1 MSNVSAANNVHPITA
16 DDIKKHLEECEFRM
30 TNILYNQ
37 RKINLFDFVMK
48 VVPDEQ
54 HLHTLEEAEALRA
67 IRKGLGVYMV
77 IFDLLENKSG
87 LGHMISSPAGR
98 DERKFRDTLEFVTTY
113 SLFALASYVS
123 IKMGLILSVN
133 SRENLPAIKLAEDY
147 FIFTKGKIDT
157 ISTLLCDYV
166 HALNTADESGKKIII
181 DSIDYVGLSNNFFIQ
196 LKNACVNNRKKF
208 SDDLLALVSNTVFK
222 VEGDD
227 ISVSNFDSQYSTSEQ
242 KIEFVKVR
250 PEEIVG
256 NSDSKRGVIRNVDRL
271 ALFDVKEALNPI
283 SVLGGL
289 SWSVLFDGLP
299 GTGKTSLFKLAMSR
313 LHERGEQTGTP
324 VEFISI
330 DQRIK
335 DEYYGKTGKNL
346 LDRLD
351 KTKQKNKL
359 MLVFFDDVDLL
370 LLSRGDPNMG
380 GSDKDVLNITM
391 QFLDGMFTKP
401 IGNCQVYAATNEP
414 TSTDSAL
421 RQRFHQRYLV
431 AGPETW
437 QDYASLIFTKLQP
450 QLKAGILKVDGDTD
464 FIKLKIMEP
473 AAATE
478 KNTAAQEK
486 SGTGGGILSDF
497 ISKIS
502 GGGKKG
508 CTWEDIGRLC
518 IEFKKKDERF
528 TGRPIHSIGEN
539 LKEYSADFEIPEE
552 FFTKPETFLKLSFVE
567 KVNKLKELYK
577 PITAEKVMSELERYF
592 NSEARYKSDAKTS
605 ARERILNSMINEYE
619 AKKEFVKLYEGKKSD
634 E

>member
-1 MSNVSAANNVHPITA
+1 LSNVSAANNVHPITA
-16 DDIKKHLEECEFRM
+16 EDLKKHLEECEFRM
-30 TNILYNQ
+30 TNIMYNQ

-48 VVPDEQ
+48 VVPEEQ
-54 HLHTLEEAEALRA
+54 YLHTFEEAEALRA
-67 IRKGLGVYMV
+67 IRKGLGVYFV
-77 IFDLLENKSG
+77 IFDLLEGKTG
-87 LGHMISSPAGR
+87 LKHMIDTPAGR
-98 DERKFRDTLEFVTTY
+98 DERKFRDTLEFTTTY
-113 SLFALASYVS
+113 SLFAMASYIS
-123 IKMGLILSVN
+123 IKMGLVLSVS
-133 SRENLPAIKLAEDY
+133 SRENLPAVKLAEDY
-147 FIFTKGKIDT
+147 FIFSKGKIDT
-157 ISTLLCDYV
+157 VVTLLCDYV

-181 DSIDYVGLSNNFFIQ
+181 DSIDYVGLSNNFFIL
-196 LKNACVNNRKKF
+196 LKNACVENRKKF
-208 SDDLLALVSNTVFK
+208 SDELLSFVSNTVFK

-227 ISVSNFDSQYSTSEQ
+227 ISISNFDSQYSTADQ

-271 ALFDVKEALNPI
+271 ALFDPKECLNPI

-313 LHERGEQTGTP
+313 LQERGEQTGVP
-324 VEFISI
+324 VEFISV

-437 QDYASLIFTKLQP
+437 EDYSNLIYTKLKP
-450 QLKAGILKVDGDTD
+450 QLKAGILKVDGGLE
-464 FIKLKIMEP
+464 FMNRKSPAGEP
-473 AAATE
+473 IASDAAGADAG
-478 KNTAAQEK
+478 K
-486 SGTGGGILSDF
+486 GGGGILSSF
-497 ISKIS
+497 IAGIT

-508 CTWEDIGRLC
+508 LGWEDIGRLC

-528 TGRPIHSIGEN
+528 TGRPIHSIAEN
-539 LKEYSADFEIPEE
+539 LKEYSADFEIPED
-552 FFTKPETFLKLSFVE
+552 FFTKPETFLKLNFVD

-592 NSEARYKSDAKTS
+592 NSEARYRSDAKTS

-619 AKKEFVKLYEGKKSD
+619 AKKEFIKMYEGQKD
-634 E
+634 

>member
-1 MSNVSAANNVHPITA
+1 MSAAGNVHPITA
-16 DDIKKHLEECEFRM
+16 EDLKKHLEECEFRM
-30 TNILYNQ
+30 TNIMYNQ
-37 RKINLFDFVMK
+37 RKINLFDYVMK

-54 HLHTLEEAEALRA
+54 YLHTFEEAEALRA
-67 IRKGLGVYMV
+67 IRRGLGVYFV
-77 IFDLLENKSG
+77 IFELLEAKTG
-87 LGHMISSPAGR
+87 LKRMIDVPAGR
-98 DERKFRDTLEFVTTY
+98 DERKFRDALEFVITY
-113 SLFALASYVS
+113 SLFAMASYIS
-123 IKMGLILSVN
+123 IKTGLILSVS
-133 SRENLPAIKLAEDY
+133 SRENLPAVKLADDY
-147 FIFTKGKIDT
+147 FIFTKGKVET
-157 ISTLLCDYV
+157 LTTLLCDYV
-166 HALNTADESGKKIII
+166 HALNTADESGKKIIV
-181 DSIDYVGLSNNFFIQ
+181 DSIDYVGLSNNFFTQ
-196 LKNACVNNRKKF
+196 LKNACVENRKKF
-208 SDDLLALVSNTVFK
+208 SEELLSFVSSVTFRI
-222 VEGDD
+222 EGED
-227 ISVSNFDSQYSTSEQ
+227 VSIGNFDSQYSTAEQ

-271 ALFDVKEALNPI
+271 ALFDPRECLNPI

-313 LHERGEQTGTP
+313 LQERGEQTGVP
-324 VEFISI
+324 VEFISV

-437 QDYASLIFTKLQP
+437 EDYSTLIYTKLKP
-450 QLKAGILKVDGDTD
+450 QLKAGILKVDGPLD
-464 FIKLKIMEP
+464 FIGKQAGGT
-473 AAATE
+473 AAAASAGDLSE
-478 KNTAAQEK
+478 SAP
-486 SGTGGGILSDF
+486 SSGGILSGF
-497 ISKIS
+497 IAGLT

-508 CTWEDIGRLC
+508 CGWEDIGRLC

-528 TGRPIHSIGEN
+528 TGRPIHSIAEN

-552 FFTKPETFLKLSFVE
+552 FYTKPEVFLKLSFVE
-567 KVNKLKELYK
+567 KVEKLKTLYK

-592 NSEARYKSDAKTS
+592 NSEARYRSDAKAS

-619 AKKEFVKLYEGKKSD
+619 AKKEFIKMYEGQKD
-634 E
+634 

>member
-1 MSNVSAANNVHPITA
+1 LSNLSSSNVHPISQ
-16 DDIKKHLEECEFRM
+16 DEIKKRFEECEFRM
-30 TNILYNQ
+30 TNIMYSQ

-54 HLHTLEEAEALRA
+54 YLHTLEESETLRA
-67 IRKGLGVYMV
+67 IRSGLAVYYV
-77 IFDLLENKSG
+77 IFDLLESKTG
-87 LGHMISSPAGR
+87 LKQMIDNPAGR

-113 SLFALASYVS
+113 SLFALASYIS
-123 IKMGLILSVN
+123 IKAGLILSVA
-133 SRENLPAIKLAEDY
+133 SRDNLANLKLAEDY
-147 FIFTKGKIDT
+147 FIFTKGKVET
-157 ISTLLCDYV
+157 LSTLLCDYV
-166 HALNTADESGKKIII
+166 HALSTADESGKKIIA
-181 DSIDYVGLSNNFFIQ
+181 DSIDFVGLTNSFFSQ
-196 LKNACVNNRKKF
+196 LKTGAVNNRKKF
-208 SDDLLALVSNTVFK
+208 SDELMAFVSNTVFR
-222 VEGDD
+222 VEGED
-227 ISVSNFDSQYSTSEQ
+227 ISILNFDSQYAAAEQ
-242 KIEFVKVR
+242 KIEFVKVS
-250 PEEIVG
+250 PQDIVG
-256 NSDSKRGVIRNVDRL
+256 NSDSKRGVVRNVDRL
-271 ALFDVKEALNPI
+271 ALFDVKEGLNPI

-313 LHERGEQTGTP
+313 LSERCAQISAP
-324 VEFISI
+324 FEFISI

-351 KTKQKNKL
+351 KTKQKNKI

-437 QDYASLIFTKLQP
+437 EDYASLIYTKLQP
-450 QLKAGILKVDGDTD
+450 QLKAGILQVGGDVE
-464 FIKLKIMEP
+464 FIKRKAGVPETAPETASAPKQP
-473 AAATE
+473 AGFLSAVF
-478 KNTAAQEK
+478 
-486 SGTGGGILSDF
+486 GGGQKSANYN
-497 ISKIS
+497 
-502 GGGKKG
+502 
-508 CTWEDIGRLC
+508 WEDVGRLC

-528 TGRPIHSIGEN
+528 TGRPIHSISEN
-539 LKEYSADFEIPEE
+539 LKEYSADFDVPEE
-552 FFTKPETFLKLSFVE
+552 FFTKPEIFLKLSFTD

-592 NSEARYKSDAKTS
+592 NSEARYKSDAKAS
-605 ARERILNSMINEYE
+605 SRERALNSMINEYE
-619 AKKEFVKLYEGKKSD
+619 ARQEFLKIYGGGTDVRK
-634 E
+634 

>member
-1 MSNVSAANNVHPITA
+1 LSSVSAANNVHPISA
-16 DDIKKHLEECEFRM
+16 EDLKKHLQECEFRM

-37 RKINLFDFVMK
+37 RKVNLFDYIMK

-54 HLHTLEEAEALRA
+54 YLHTLEEAEALRA
-67 IRKGLGVYMV
+67 IRKGLGIYYI
-77 IFDLLENKSG
+77 IFDLLEAKTG
-87 LGHMISSPAGR
+87 LKQMIDSPAGR
-98 DERKFRDTLEFVTTY
+98 DERRFRDTLEFVTTY
-113 SLFALASYVS
+113 SLFAMASYIS
-123 IKMGLILSVN
+123 IKMGLVLSVT
-133 SRENLPAIKLAEDY
+133 SRENLPAVKLAEDY
-147 FIFTKGKIDT
+147 FIFSKGKIDT
-157 ISTLLCDYV
+157 LVTLLCDYV

-181 DSIDYVGLSNNFFIQ
+181 DSIDYLGLSNNFFTH
-196 LKNACVNNRKKF
+196 LKNACVANRKKF
-208 SDDLLALVSNTVFK
+208 SDDLLAFVSNTVFK
-222 VEGDD
+222 VEGED
-227 ISVSNFDSQYSTSEQ
+227 ISISNFDSQYSTSEQ
-242 KIEFVKVR
+242 KIEFVKVT

-256 NSDSKRGVIRNVDRL
+256 NSDSKRGVVRNVDRV
-271 ALFDVKEALNPI
+271 ALFDPREMLNPI

-313 LHERGEQTGTP
+313 LQERGEQTGVP

-437 QDYASLIFTKLQP
+437 QDYSTLIYTKLKP
-450 QLKAGILKVDGDTD
+450 QLKAGILKVDGETD
-464 FIKLKIMEP
+464 FMNSK
-473 AAATE
+473 
-478 KNTAAQEK
+478 TAAGSENLSAGAAGGVQ
-486 SGTGGGILSDF
+486 SGAAQPGMFSEF

-508 CTWEDIGRLC
+508 FNWEDIGRLC

-528 TGRPIHSIGEN
+528 TGRPIHSIAEN
-539 LKEYSADFEIPEE
+539 LKEYSADFEVPEE
-552 FFTKPETFLKLSFVE
+552 FFSKPEVFLKLSFVD

-592 NSEARYKSDAKTS
+592 NSEARYKSDAKVS

-619 AKKEFVKLYEGKKSD
+619 AKKEFVKLYEGQNQ
-634 E
+634 